1 MLKLTDVN
9 KNALRILKKYNVLAE
24 GDIIRGHPLSERDL
38 KYVEAHCLTTEE
50 RAFLNEKGL
59 GFGFISVT
67 HDEALRGSFTYF
79 KSSNKNDVTASF
91 LVSLS
96 SARLD
101 YRSGLSAFAIMQ
113 TMPMHGFEP
122 NQASFCKVCSAEKY
136 KKHFDLTSLNQT
148 RFFSGSLAVFKTP
161 YEISFFLEQQS
172 KLEVVQP
179 TEKDFS
185 IFNAILKIIVDA
197 ESGEKLTSIIKKIR
211 AIDGFRITTD
221 QCRCLLETLGF
232 CGILETKEH
241 KGYLTYFT
249 NPGLAPSKSHSS
261 NWAYPVD
268 FWTGGDGIN
277 REALKFWFGEYKE
290 IVI

>member
-1 MLKLTDVN
+1 MLVSNDIN
-9 KNALRILKKYNVLAE
+9 KKALKILKKYNVLAE
-24 GDIIRGHPLSERDL
+24 GYRLREYP
-38 KYVEAHCLTTEE
+38 
-50 RAFLNEKGL
+50 LNERKMEYAEKHCISEEEKMILTKNGL
-59 GFGFISVT
+59 GFEPIDIT
-67 HDEALRGSFTYF
+67 HDEALR
-79 KSSNKNDVTASF
+79 KSF
-91 LVSLS
+91 LFFELIHKNNITATFLSSLS
-96 SARLD
+96 SSRLD

-113 TMPMHGFEP
+113 TMPKHRFEK
-122 NQASFCKVCSAEKY
+122 NQASFCKICSAEED

-172 KLEVVQP
+172 RLEVVQP
-179 TEKDFS
+179 NGKDFS

-211 AIDGFRITTD
+211 VIDGFRITTD
-221 QCRCLLETLGF
+221 QCRYLLETLGF
-232 CGILETKEH
+232 CGIMETKEH

-290 IVI
+290 IVF